1 MNLEKEVLELIKD
14 MNDPRVD
21 GWVSEGIR
29 LYLFNIK
36 KLIEGALDQ
45 GNVPEGIYKN

>member
-1 MNLEKEVLELIKD
+1 MNLEKEVLELIKE

-29 LYLFNIK
+29 FYLLNIQR
-36 KLIEGALDQ
+36 LIEGALNH
-45 GNVPEGIYKN
+45 GEVPEGVYKN